1 MANKVFIT
9 SIHEITV
16 DSDELYPVL
25 PKYWPIEKISY
36 YGDDDRARNYLS
48 CIILTCGDNKVFYWY
63 VSYQK
68 AFIFR
73 LSDGREIRFDTA
85 DGNAI
90 DNLGN
95 NAEVGRD
102 IMNFIDDFNR
112 GKFDGSQLQVY
123 NDVEFMD
130 I

>member
-1 MANKVFIT
+1 MANKVFIA
-9 SIHEITV
+9 SIHEIPA

-36 YGDDDRARNYLS
+36 DDNDRENNYLS

-68 AFIFR
+68 AFMFR

-102 IMNFIDDFNR
+102 IMKFIDEFNS
-112 GKFDGSQLQVY
+112 GKFDGPQLQVY
-123 NDVEFMD
+123 DEVEFMD